1 MKNLIELWMKYAW
14 NFKSVHHEFKYRKE
28 QYCYAP
34 ELVVHL
40 GDHFVEKWNNKAS
53 QENMNGTFA
62 LLWLW
67 HELDY
72 ENQEKVVNWLKAN
85 YKG

>member
-14 NFKSVHHEFKYRKE
+14 NYKCVHHEFKYKKE

-53 QENMNGTFA
+53 QENMNGTWA

-67 HELDY
+67 HELDN
-72 ENQEKVVNWLKAN
+72 ENQKKVIKWLIVN

>member
-1 MKNLIELWMKYAW
+1 MKNLIELWMKYCW
-14 NFKSVHHEFKYRKE
+14 NYKSVHHEFKYRKE

-40 GDHFVEKWNNKAS
+40 GDHFVEKWSNKES
-53 QENMNGTFA
+53 QKNMNGTWA

-67 HELDY
+67 HELDN
-72 ENQEKVVNWLKAN
+72 ENQQEVVEWLKEN

>member
-14 NFKSVHHEFKYRKE
+14 NYKCVHHEFKYRKE

-40 GDHFVEKWNNKAS
+40 GDHFVEKWSNKES
-53 QENMNGTFA
+53 QKNMNGTWA

-67 HELDY
+67 HELDN
-72 ENQEKVVNWLKAN
+72 ENQQEVVEWLKEN